1 LQFVLADPQSGW
13 NTPANCSLSS
23 SRRHNEIDLP
33 NEGDSHSACEGV
45 PKLMQLGAE
54 VMKIRKLNDF
64 EQIES
69 DYRVLSLKIY
79 WLVSD
84 W

>member
-1 LQFVLADPQSGW
+1 
-13 NTPANCSLSS
+13 
-23 SRRHNEIDLP
+23 
-33 NEGDSHSACEGV
+33 
-45 PKLMQLGAE
+45 MQLGAE